1 MNILA
6 SEFFDQLEKAAT
18 KEAKLKLLSQ
28 NNNNLVRT
36 LLRFNFDYNIKFLLA
51 EGAPPYKVDKDVPAG
66 YEKTKLQLEMR
77 RFYLFIKP
85 DVNINKLKRERLFI
99 EMLEGLH
106 WTEAEDF
113 ILVKD
118 KILSTKYKT
127 ITHELISEAYPG
139 LLPPPLPKE
148 PEPKKSSTKK
158 STKGSLTS
166 LEKSSQLQEQ
176 ATG

>member
-6 SEFFDQLEKAAT
+6 SEFFDQLDKAST
-18 KEAKLKLLSQ
+18 KEAKLTLLNQ
-28 NNNNLVRT
+28 NNNPLVRT
-36 LLRFNFDYNIKFLLA
+36 LLRFNFDYNIKFLLP

-77 RFYLFIKP
+77 RFYLFVKP
-85 DVNINKLKRERLFI
+85 DVNINNIKRERLFI

-113 ILVKD
+113 VLIKD
-118 KILSTKYKT
+118 KSLTTKYKT
-127 ITHELISEAYPG
+127 ITHELIEEAYPG

-148 PEPKKSSTKK
+148 PEVKKSSTKRSSKK
-158 STKGSLTS
+158 SSASLG
-166 LEKSSQLQEQ
+166 KNSQLQEQ
-176 ATG
+176 VTG

>member
-18 KEAKLKLLSQ
+18 KEEKLKLLSQ

-36 LLRFNFDYNIKFLLA
+36 LIRFNFDYNIKFLLP
-51 EGAPPYKVDKDVPAG
+51 EGAPRYKVDKDVPAG

-106 WTEAEDF
+106 CTAAEDF
-113 ILVKD
+113 ILVKH

>member
-6 SEFFDQLEKAAT
+6 SEFFDQLDKAPT
-18 KEAKLKLLSQ
+18 KEAKLQLLQ
-28 NNNNLVRT
+28 RNNNNLVRT
-36 LLRFNFDYNIKFLLA
+36 LFRFNFDYNIKFMLP
-51 EGAPPYKVDKDVPAG
+51 EGAPPYKIDKDIPAG

-77 RFYLFIKP
+77 RFYLFVKP
-85 DVNINKLKRERLFI
+85 DVNINRLKRERLFI

-113 ILVKD
+113 VLIKD
-118 KILSTKYKT
+118 KSLSTKYKT

-148 PEPKKSSTKK
+148 PEPKKSSTRK
-158 STKGSLTS
+158 STKKSSAS
-166 LEKSSQLQEQ
+166 LEESNQQQEQ
-176 ATG
+176 VTG